1 MRERLVGV
9 GHLDGVLAL
18 GHGLAFTAPL
28 VFVLGVPLLGLILT
42 QDLGPLFVMLYAAS
56 IFIGAAFAF
65 AFFDRA
71 GYRQWLGGAVSVLV
85 AGILVGAGQRQG
97 FVYGA
102 LVGMWAGVLDLL
114 VQGLMGRPLTTVV
127 ALGLPMLQTTFGT
140 LGGIIGSVIWRPL
153 PTFTL
158 SNHPGAAGPR
168 KSTRKRHRYF
178 SGPIAWLRVGAGIAA
193 AVGGALWAHVI
204 LELVVQASEGRLLPE
219 TKLQAELVTWEITA
233 LVMVFG
239 SAFAGAT

>member
-1 MRERLVGV
+1 M
-9 GHLDGVLAL
+9 
-18 GHGLAFTAPL
+18 
-28 VFVLGVPLLGLILT
+28 
-42 QDLGPLFVMLYAAS
+42 
-56 IFIGAAFAF
+56 
-65 AFFDRA
+65 
-71 GYRQWLGGAVSVLV
+71 LV

-239 SAFAGAT
+239 SAFAGATTRNPLKQGLAVGIGTCTILLGINFATPILSPNVLLFTLACALALGLLGSWFGGQLFPPLVWPRRRKDMRLAAP